1 MNKKKLIALLCVLS
15 LGVGSVL
22 QANMYS
28 DDPPPPK
35 DEDDAVHAYS
45 IVFID
50 PRSGE
55 TTDIPQSEFNPFAQ
69 DATSESEE

>member
-1 MNKKKLIALLCVLS
+1 MKKLIVLCVLS
-15 LGVGSVL
+15 LSLGSL
-22 QANMYS
+22 LKAEMYR
-28 DDPPPPK
+28 DDPPPK
-35 DEDDAVHAYS
+35 DEDDAIHAYS

-55 TTDIPQSEFNPFAQ
+55 PTDIPQSEFNPFAQ